1 MKSSLVLHIGLPKTG
16 TSLLQTRLFARHGGV
31 GFFGKHPEREPG
43 PVMRDAETEEVY
55 EQLAGQRMFETDLAR
70 CRRWYQTQVVREI
83 DAGRVPVVSYEAIA
97 RGSAERLRRRAE
109 NFREAC
115 GPCRVMVTL
124 RNPLKLVESMYFQ
137 NLKSRCLGAMSG
149 FGKTPK
155 FVPMEHWLDA
165 AWNRP
170 EHGALALLNYPA
182 CVEVFADVFGADN
195 VRVFLYEDLAADSPG
210 YIRSVCEFLGI
221 DGDEG
226 LRLADGQSENVRWT
240 SDAVTRFQAISASP
254 LKRNLYRFAPVGL
267 RQRMLGLT
275 GTARSSTGN
284 RARAVLPDAWAER
297 ITDYTR
303 DGNRAIARRFGLP
316 LERHAYPV

>member
-1 MKSSLVLHIGLPKTG
+1 MSLLLHIGLPKTG
-16 TSLLQTRLFARHGGV
+16 TSLLQTRLFARHSGV

-55 EQLAGQRMFETDLAR
+55 EQLAAQRMFETDLAR
-70 CRRWYQTQVVREI
+70 CRRWYQDQVAPEI
-83 DAGRVPVVSYEAIA
+83 GAGRVPVISYEAIA

-109 NFREAC
+109 NFRAAC

-155 FVPMEHWLDA
+155 FVPMQHWLDA
-165 AWNRP
+165 AWSRP

-195 VRVFLYEDLAADSPG
+195 VRVFLYEDLAADSRA
-210 YIRSVCEFLGI
+210 YLRSVCEFVGI
-221 DGDEG
+221 DAEQGA
-226 LRLADGQSENVRWT
+226 RLADGQSENVRWT
-240 SDAVTRFQAISASP
+240 ADAVSRFQAISSSP
-254 LKRNLYRFAPVGL
+254 LKRNLYRFAPVGW

-275 GTARSSTGN
+275 GAARSSTGN
-284 RARAVLPDAWAER
+284 RAKAVLPDDWAER

-303 DGNRAIARRFGLP
+303 DGNRAIARRFALP